1 MQAKLVKIGNSRGV
15 RLPKA
20 VIAQAGLT
28 DQIDIAVRRNEVIL
42 RSASAKPRQGWD
54 QAFRSAI
61 ASRGQDERD
70 GPWQST
76 PNAFDL
82 EEWTW

>member
-20 VIAQAGLT
+20 IIAQAGLT

-54 QAFRSAI
+54 QAFRNAV
-61 ASRGQDERD
+61 ASQGQDEPD
-70 GPWQST
+70 GPWQSS